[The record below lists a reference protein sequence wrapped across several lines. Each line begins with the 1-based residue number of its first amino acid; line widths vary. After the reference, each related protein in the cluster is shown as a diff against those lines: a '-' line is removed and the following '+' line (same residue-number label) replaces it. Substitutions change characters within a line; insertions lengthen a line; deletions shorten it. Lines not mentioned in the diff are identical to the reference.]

1 MQTALSIGTTL
12 LGAFMGRRTVG
23 SSYSRAGRA
32 ISGVGRSMKERK
44 DVEGAKDTVEN
55 LNQQLTT
62 LDSEFKNE
70 VLNLDAKLSQK
81 DLETVTIK
89 PGKANISVKL
99 VSLVWMPN

>member
-1 MQTALSIGTTL
+1 
-12 LGAFMGRRTVG
+12 MGRRTVS

-70 VLNLDAKLSQK
+70 VLNLDAKSSQT

>member
-1 MQTALSIGTTL
+1 MEHLWEEELWVHLIAEQDVQSVELAD
-12 LGAFMGRRTVG
+12 
-23 SSYSRAGRA
+23 
-32 ISGVGRSMKERK
+32 SMKERK

>member
-1 MQTALSIGTTL
+1 
-12 LGAFMGRRTVG
+12 
-23 SSYSRAGRA
+23 
-32 ISGVGRSMKERK
+32 MKERK

-70 VLNLDAKLSQK
+70 VLNLDAKSSQK
-81 DLETVTIK
+81 NLETVTIK